1 MRFYDNE
8 RKAYILLKQFQG
20 EYTTRRCRSNFRD
33 SYITFCSITG
43 DREVKVGEYD
53 GVTDILD
60 LNKGEPLIWKGKSP
74 PKDRTLHII
83 EHSTV
88 NITIYAVLTSAASVG
103 ITMAAIF
110 LVINIKYRNQRWL
123 RSTGII
129 LSFFSF
135 LSSIS
140 SRVRSARCDSSDITW
155 RETNRI
161 VSKRDEARRNIM

>member
-20 EYTTRRCRSNFRD
+20 EYTTRRCRSNITD
-33 SYITFCSITG
+33 SCITFYSITG

-110 LVINIKYRNQRWL
+110 LVINIKYRNQR
-123 RSTGII
+123 
-129 LSFFSF
+129 
-135 LSSIS
+135 
-140 SRVRSARCDSSDITW
+140 
-155 RETNRI
+155 
-161 VSKRDEARRNIM
+161 